1 MRPNPSIERT
11 CQRPLRALW
20 PAAHVKRC
28 VLCAHELMFCR
39 PRSACYAGDVAVSAK
54 QDRRPAVTKKLLN
67 FSEGLKNEKIF
78 TVALVV
84 LALSAC
90 SIFRGPPGPK
100 LYDNATLVITS
111 NNVLLTPQTLDNE
124 FMRTVRARLNGYTES
139 ELASEGDLKLV
150 QTCGPRTLKIVQDI
164 ASVNIGSHTHVSLGL
179 FLSATAKTISDI
191 SVSITE
197 VVEDCETGRKLFDS
211 SDSKD
216 GADIATILSD
226 LAHRSVKEAYDY
238 QRRPRK

>member
-1 MRPNPSIERT
+1 M
-11 CQRPLRALW
+11 
-20 PAAHVKRC
+20 K
-28 VLCAHELMFCR
+28 
-39 PRSACYAGDVAVSAK
+39 
-54 QDRRPAVTKKLLN
+54 
-67 FSEGLKNEKIF
+67 KIF
-78 TVALVV
+78 TVVLIALT
-84 LALSAC
+84 LSAC
-90 SIFRGPPGPK
+90 SIFRGPPEPK

-139 ELASEGDLKLV
+139 ELASEGDLKVV

-164 ASVNIGSHTHVSLGL
+164 ASVNIGSHTDVSLG
-179 FLSATAKTISDI
+179 FFFRSATTKTSSDI

-211 SDSKD
+211 SDSRD
-216 GADIATILSD
+216 GDDIVTILSD
-226 LAHRSVKEAYDY
+226 LAHRSVKNAYEY